1 MDDFIVAMSRYR
13 RRKFNEC
20 ILLCDKMLKKQAKD
34 QAAWMLKCKALTKLQ
49 YIDDL
54 EIDEE
59 GVGDILLDE
68 NRTANLARPGTSF

>member
-13 RRKFNEC
+13 RRKYEEC
-20 ILLCDKMLKKQAKD
+20 IELCDKMLAKQAQD
-34 QAAWMLKCKALTKLQ
+34 QSAWLLKCKALTKLQ

-54 EIDEE
+54 EIEEE

-68 NRTANLARPGTSF
+68 NTTA